1 MYREALTQ
9 QQKLFETMLEL
20 QREEPLSKL
29 ESRYE
34 PGESYL
40 PLQCREIL
48 SPNASFQNSPDL
60 AATAQGGAFYKQN
73 EIADN
78 GRVCYEQDLG
88 NEKKIWSI
96 AREKNTLEYQNEK
109 VSWFSAVS
117 LDVARAQILDVMN
130 RFTDSVVTVSI
141 NNCNKKSEYN
151 YRLVI
156 EAYNLTH
163 PDRQILCSS
172 NEKVKLKDKKI
183 AEQSALFKLD
193 REGCSTTVNNIKELT
208 KQKVSSL
215 ANPLLKSR

>member
-1 MYREALTQ
+1 
-9 QQKLFETMLEL
+9 
-20 QREEPLSKL
+20 
-29 ESRYE
+29 
-34 PGESYL
+34 
-40 PLQCREIL
+40 
-48 SPNASFQNSPDL
+48 
-60 AATAQGGAFYKQN
+60 
-73 EIADN
+73 
-78 GRVCYEQDLG
+78 
-88 NEKKIWSI
+88 
-96 AREKNTLEYQNEK
+96 
-109 VSWFSAVS
+109 
-117 LDVARAQILDVMN
+117 MN